1 MLFFP
6 IRTRLIWPVLL
17 LVLPLIATAQVS
29 PPDSIRFA
37 KQVQAWPELYGHKD
51 SLPDWQV
58 TTIHAVLAER
68 SATHRLLFERD
79 ATVARDVAEALLRDV
94 ELLKADTT
102 MSKDSITTLTK
113 QAKFLQKQ
121 EKLAQK
127 SLQQALSLEKKTT
140 DAVLL
145 PMNKQRA
152 ALAKNFKAVSDL
164 EAKYAAHHALPPP
177 IPLPETKV
185 VDAPSVAPAESTEAA
200 TDTTSEQGRNRL
212 GQLKKKIKPKEK
224 EPEKPKPA
232 QYDPKQ
238 DVMIDPPNLPCN
250 FAVER
255 RDPFTGAVYRETD
268 KHELLRFTNSVM
280 KKNLADGQAH
290 ILCRAALA
298 DDGGGGRILLEF
310 TIRDANA
317 RRTFGGIPP
326 KSILSLLF
334 LDGERITLFN
344 DADADGQFDPETGT
358 AVFRGSYLIQTAALR
373 KLTRSELDQ
382 IRVAWSTGYE
392 DYQVQHI
399 GLFQQLGNCIK

>member
-1 MLFFP
+1 MLFFS
-6 IRTRLIWPVLL
+6 IRIYLIWLVLL
-17 LVLPLIATAQVS
+17 LVLPLVATAQVS

-37 KQVQAWPELYGHKD
+37 KQVQVWPELFGHKD
-51 SLPDWQV
+51 SMPDWQV
-58 TTIHAVLAER
+58 ATIHAVLGER
-68 SATHRLLFERD
+68 AAAQRLLFERD
-79 ATVARDVAEALLRDV
+79 EAVARDKAEALLRDI
-94 ELLKADTT
+94 ELLKSDTT
-102 MSKDSITTLTK
+102 IGKDSIATLTK
-113 QAKFLQKQ
+113 QARFLQKQ

-127 SLQQALSLEKKTT
+127 NAQQAAALEKKATEM
-140 DAVLL
+140 ALL
-145 PMNKQRA
+145 PTSKQRA
-152 ALAKNFKAVSDL
+152 ALAKNFKAVTSL
-164 EAKYAAHHALPPP
+164 EAKYAAQHAPPP
-177 IPLPETKV
+177 PAQPESKPV
-185 VDAPSVAPAESTEAA
+185 EAPAETLAENTEAA
-200 TDTTSEQGRNRL
+200 ADTTTDQGRNKL
-212 GQLKKKIKPKEK
+212 GQLKKRIKPKEK

-232 QYDPKQ
+232 QYDPKL
-238 DVMIDPPNLPCN
+238 DVMLNPPNLPCN

-268 KHELLRFTNSVM
+268 KHELLRFTNNIM
-280 KKNLADGQAH
+280 KKNLPEGQAH
-290 ILCRAALA
+290 IQCRAALA

-344 DADADGQFDPETGT
+344 DADAEGQFDPETGT
-358 AVFRGSYLIQTAALR
+358 AVFRGSYPIQTAALR